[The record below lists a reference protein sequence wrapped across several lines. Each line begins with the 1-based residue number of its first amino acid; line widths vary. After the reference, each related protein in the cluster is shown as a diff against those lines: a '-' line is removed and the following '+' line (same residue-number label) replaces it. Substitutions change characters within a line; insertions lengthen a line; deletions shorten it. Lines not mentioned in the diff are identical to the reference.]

1 MRLAEVCN
9 VWNRSVET
17 LQKKWIEFS
26 NGIVFDLA
34 QEEMKIRREEV
45 EKQIESQNHPGAK
58 TGFRK

>member
-1 MRLAEVCN
+1 MRLAE
-9 VWNRSVET
+9 VWNRSVEK

-45 EKQIESQNHPGAK
+45 EKQIESQNHPGVR

>member
-1 MRLAEVCN
+1 MQLEQVYN
-9 VWNRSVET
+9 HWNCYVES

-26 NGIVFDLA
+26 NGILFDLA

-45 EKQIESQNHPGAK
+45 EKQIESQKHPGAK